1 MTGDETPRTEKTEQE
16 IRALLDNVIERIVNT
31 CTRLSVCAYTTDDS
45 VEDVEHKLRETK
57 VCSRFGAKKGLKTA
71 FFSSLPWGYYFRE
84 GTKGYVLENGRE
96 GTLFAPSKTSFWL
109 INLNRVIIFAKA
121 FRNCF

>member
-1 MTGDETPRTEKTEQE
+1 MTGDETPKTEKTEQE

-57 VCSRFGAKKGLKTA
+57 VCSRFGAKKGLKNA
-71 FFSSLPWGYYFRE
+71 FFSSLPWGCYFGE
-84 GTKGYVLENGRE
+84 GTKGYVLEDGRE
-96 GTLFAPSKTSFWL
+96 GTLFSVSKASFWL
-109 INLNRVIIFAKA
+109 INLNTVIIFAKA

>member
-16 IRALLDNVIERIVNT
+16 IRALFDNVIERIVNT

-57 VCSRFGAKKGLKTA
+57 VCSRFVGKRT
-71 FFSSLPWGYYFRE
+71 
-84 GTKGYVLENGRE
+84 
-96 GTLFAPSKTSFWL
+96 
-109 INLNRVIIFAKA
+109 
-121 FRNCF
+121 RNCLFL

>member
-1 MTGDETPRTEKTEQE
+1 METVTGDETPRTEKTEQE

-57 VCSRFGAKKGLKTA
+57 VCSRFLGKKNA
-71 FFSSLPWGYYFRE
+71 FFSSLPWGCYFRE
-84 GTKGYVLENGRE
+84 GTKGYVLEDGRE
-96 GTLFAPSKTSFWL
+96 GKLFSLKRHSG
-109 INLNRVIIFAKA
+109 
-121 FRNCF
+121 

>member
-1 MTGDETPRTEKTEQE
+1 METVTGDETPKTEKTEQE

-57 VCSRFGAKKGLKTA
+57 VCSRFIGKRDLKMPFLA
-71 FFSSLPWGYYFRE
+71 LSLRGVISEKVQR
-84 GTKGYVLENGRE
+84 V
-96 GTLFAPSKTSFWL
+96 TS
-109 INLNRVIIFAKA
+109 
-121 FRNCF
+121 